1 MLVGSDWCAES
12 VGMCEHFG
20 FPLEVN
26 LGVDVG
32 CIDGYMTQPGS
43 DGVDVDAGA
52 EQMRGGCVPDGVR
65 DDGPAK
71 QGWR

>member
-1 MLVGSDWCAES
+1 
-12 VGMCEHFG
+12 MCEHFC

-32 CIDGYMTQPGS
+32 CIDGDMTQPGS

-52 EQMRGGCVPDGVR
+52 EQMRGCRVPDRVR
-65 DDGPAK
+65 TDCSVK
-71 QGWR
+71 S